1 VTFDLAQQPNK
12 MPFNDKATPA
22 DSLEYEWGVYVDADG
37 SGDAQ
42 YEVCLVHFKGKG
54 ARATSD
60 TLENQCEASVYD
72 LGSEDGAQVYFT
84 ALYYPGGESYI
95 P

>member
-1 VTFDLAQQPNK
+1 MTFDLAQQPNK

-60 TLENQCEASVYD
+60 TLENQCDGEAGISKPARCDASD
-72 LGSEDGAQVYFT
+72 LARQAPAAT
-84 ALYYPGGESYI
+84 HANR
-95 P
+95 